1 MRGEFGFGQKVIHD
15 GEKYHM
21 DFFDVFMVVGFGR
34 NVVQGW
40 REISLL
46 ALSGRSEDVGQK
58 ATLSLSKPLIMEEF
72 LRNLE
77 KGTLQWLGGF
87 RHEKSTK

>member
-46 ALSGRSEDVGQK
+46 TLSGRSEDVGHESY
-58 ATLSLSKPLIMEEF
+58 AFAVETFNHGGVLEEF
-72 LRNLE
+72 GE
-77 KGTLQWLGGF
+77 GDFAVAWGF
-87 RHEKSTK
+87 